1 MNSVDEND
9 ITISEDV
16 AAIDK
21 FEDMGLSENIL
32 KGLYSFGFETPS
44 MIQQRAI
51 APIISGRDIIA
62 QSQSGTGKTA
72 TFLIGIL
79 QNIDTSKKKLQSIIL
94 APTRELAKQISSVA
108 EKISKYMDVNIKTVI
123 GGTKRSKYS
132 YDYADVNH
140 IIIGTPGRIS
150 DSLTRGTIDV
160 SDLKIMVLD
169 EADEMLSHG
178 FRDQLITILKY
189 IPTNAQIGLFSAT
202 IPPEMMKITR
212 KFMQKPLKIL
222 VKKNDVTL
230 DGIKQYYVAIENEQ
244 EKFECICALYSTI
257 NITQSII
264 YANYKKTVEWL
275 AKNMQEKD
283 FPVDYIC
290 GGMTSEERADIMTK
304 FRSGDIRVLIST
316 DLLSRGIDVQQISLV
331 VNYDIPFEKET
342 YIHRI
347 GRSGRYG
354 RKGVAINLVNQ
365 KDFQRFK
372 TIQDTYETTID
383 ELPEDIANLI

>member
-1 MNSVDEND
+1 MV
-9 ITISEDV
+9 
-16 AAIDK
+16 
-21 FEDMGLSENIL
+21 
-32 KGLYSFGFETPS
+32 P
-44 MIQQRAI
+44 
-51 APIISGRDIIA
+51 
-62 QSQSGTGKTA
+62 
-72 TFLIGIL
+72 
-79 QNIDTSKKKLQSIIL
+79 
-94 APTRELAKQISSVA
+94 
-108 EKISKYMDVNIKTVI
+108 
-123 GGTKRSKYS
+123 
-132 YDYADVNH
+132 
-140 IIIGTPGRIS
+140 PGRIS
-150 DSLTRGTIDV
+150 DSLNRGTINV

-178 FRDQLITILKY
+178 FRDQLINILKY
-189 IPTNAQIGLFSAT
+189 IPTESQIGLFSAT
-202 IPPEMMKITR
+202 IPPDMMKITN
-212 KFMQKPLKIL
+212 KFMNNPLQIL

-275 AKNMQEKD
+275 TKNMQDKD
-283 FPVDYIC
+283 FPVDCIC
-290 GGMTSEERADIMTK
+290 GGMSTEERSDIMK
-304 FRSGDIRVLIST
+304 RFRSGDIRVLIST

-342 YIHRI
+342 YVHRI

-372 TIQDTYETTID
+372 TIQETYETVIE
-383 ELPEDIANLI
+383 ELPEDIASLI

>member
-1 MNSVDEND
+1 MNNIEEHD
-9 ITISEDV
+9 ITISEEITAV
-16 AAIDK
+16 SK
-21 FEDMGLSENIL
+21 FEDMGLSEEMLN
-32 KGLYSFGFETPS
+32 GLYSFGFENPS
-44 MIQQRAI
+44 LIQQKAI
-51 APIISGRDIIA
+51 CPIISGRDIIA

-79 QNIDTSKKKLQSIIL
+79 HKIDPSVKKLQSIIL

-108 EKISKYMDVNIKTVI
+108 EQISKYMDINIKTVI
-123 GGTKRSKYS
+123 GGVKRSKYS

-150 DSLTRGTIDV
+150 DSLNRGTINV
-160 SDLKIMVLD
+160 TDLKIMVLD

-178 FRDQLITILKY
+178 FREQLINILKY
-189 IPTNAQIGLFSAT
+189 IPTDAQIGLFSAT
-202 IPPEMMKITR
+202 IPPEMMKITK
-212 KFMQKPLKIL
+212 KFMNKPLQIL

-230 DGIKQYYVAIENEQ
+230 DGIKQFYVAIENEQ
-244 EKFECICALYSTI
+244 EKFDCICGLYSTI

-275 AKNMQEKD
+275 TKNMQDKD
-283 FPVDYIC
+283 FPVDCIC
-290 GGMTSEERADIMTK
+290 GGMSTEERSDIMK
-304 FRSGDIRVLIST
+304 RFRSGDIRVLIST

-342 YIHRI
+342 YVHRI

-372 TIQDTYETTID
+372 TIQETYETVIE